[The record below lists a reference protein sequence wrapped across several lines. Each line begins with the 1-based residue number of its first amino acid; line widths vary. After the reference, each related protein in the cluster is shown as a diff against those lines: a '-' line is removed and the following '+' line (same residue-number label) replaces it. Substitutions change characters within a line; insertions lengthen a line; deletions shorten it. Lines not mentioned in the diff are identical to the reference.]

1 MMLLLNK
8 HVYKQAAVKK
18 HIFIAVFFSIAG
30 ILCAY
35 LKGQDTPH
43 AVYQTLLQYRLE
55 HDSNYRQLHMQAD
68 IAGNNLQKAKTKSVV
83 QTEVGSGNTQLIL
96 NTDKDKV
103 GFATAPYAQV
113 RMPSYNNTGVK
124 VIVPYSKMGRQQ
136 ETGAEVSISTDIYS
150 KNAAEHKY
158 AVTLA
163 QAAADNAQRAQEG
176 GSALAEKQL
185 LKDIQKLLDDYAA
198 ALDKEL
204 SAVKADMQYKHI
216 KSQGYAENSIKMR
229 TANLE
234 LVTAQREHRRAV
246 FNFTASYRMFAESCG
261 IDESEKPEVFLPS
274 LWASL
279 PALKAVRIEDY
290 PPEAYK
296 SLIEAEEHHAQ
307 MAAKRDIT
315 LSPVSIAADAGY
327 KLHNTRIG
335 NEFTKTEH
343 AVLGG
348 LGMQFPGG
356 KAYMGAE
363 IPLSESA
370 NTALKLSFSF
380 DPFSLKYRKLD
391 KKNAELEDAIEKLK
405 IEDAKEQY
413 KKQLH
418 ANKLMQEQLT
428 WQQTATADELSIYKQ
443 NVEDHTQWYQAG
455 IIAKVE
461 YLQAELEYKKADVRS
476 ARAKIDVMIFNI
488 DTALL
493 FQK

>member
-1 MMLLLNK
+1 MLLHNNNL
-8 HVYKQAAVKK
+8 YKQAGVKTYTY
-18 HIFIAVFFSIAG
+18 IAVFFSIAG

-35 LKGQDTPH
+35 SKGQGTPH

-55 HDSNYRQLHMQAD
+55 HDRNYRQLHMQAD
-68 IAGNNLQKAKTKSVV
+68 ITHNNLQKAKTKSVV

-96 NTDKDKV
+96 NTDKDK
-103 GFATAPYAQV
+103 GSFATAPYVQV
-113 RMPSYNNTGVK
+113 RMPSYNNTSVK
-124 VIVPYSKMGRQQ
+124 VAAPYSKMGQQQ
-136 ETGAEVSISTDIYS
+136 EAGTEVSVSIDIYS
-150 KNAAEHKY
+150 KNAAEYKY
-158 AVTLA
+158 TVSLA
-163 QAAADNAQRAQEG
+163 QAEADSARRAQEE
-176 GSALAEKQL
+176 GSVLAEKQL
-185 LKDIQKLLDDYAA
+185 LKDIQKLLDDYTA

-204 SAVKADMQYKHI
+204 NAVKADIQYKHI
-216 KSQGYAENSIKMR
+216 KSQGYAENSIKLR

-234 LVTAQREHRRAV
+234 LVAAQREHRQAV

-261 IDESEKPEVFLPS
+261 VDEAEKPDVLLPS

-279 PALKAVRIEDY
+279 PIEKTVSIENY
-290 PPEAYK
+290 SPEAYK
-296 SLIEAEEHHAQ
+296 SLVEAQEQHAQ
-307 MAAKRDIT
+307 NAVKRDIT
-315 LSPVSIAADAGY
+315 LSPVSIGADAGY

-335 NEFTKTEH
+335 NEFAKLEH

-356 KAYMGAE
+356 KAYIGAE
-363 IPLSESA
+363 VPLSEPT

-380 DPFSLKYRKLD
+380 DPFALKYRKLD
-391 KKNAELEDAIEKLK
+391 KRNAELEDAIEKLK

-418 ANKLMQEQLT
+418 AYKMRQEQLT
-428 WQQTATADELSIYKQ
+428 WQQTATVDELSIYKQ
-443 NVEDHTQWYQAG
+443 NADDHAQWYQAG
-455 IIAKVE
+455 IISKVE
-461 YLQAELEYKKADVRS
+461 CLQAELEYKKADVRS